1 MNKQTSILIK
11 TSFEGFHK
19 YENAPEEVSF
29 LRVLHRHTFNVEV
42 EMETFHNDREI
53 EFIMVQ
59 HELKNFFQNKY
70 EMKNTYSCEQI
81 AEDVC
86 KFLLDKYGTN
96 RKIKCLVLED
106 NENGGSV
113 SYGY

>member
-1 MNKQTSILIK
+1 MSKQTSILIK

-19 YENAPEEVSF
+19 YENAPEEVAF

-70 EMKNTYSCEQI
+70 EMLSDLKQDALTFQLVY
-81 AEDVC
+81 
-86 KFLLDKYGTN
+86 FLQ
-96 RKIKCLVLED
+96 
-106 NENGGSV
+106 S
-113 SYGY
+113 